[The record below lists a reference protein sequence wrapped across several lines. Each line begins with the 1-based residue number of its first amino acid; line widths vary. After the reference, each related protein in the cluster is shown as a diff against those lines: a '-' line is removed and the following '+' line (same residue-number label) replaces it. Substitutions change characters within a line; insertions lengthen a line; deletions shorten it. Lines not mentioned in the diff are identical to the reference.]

1 MDMLERMLAVARRAG
16 DMAREQA
23 GSLRRDEIFRKGTV
37 DMVTRVDRDLETFIR
52 GELATAYPEVAFY
65 GEEGSYEPL
74 EDSERV
80 FIVDPLDGTT
90 SYIHGHPFYSISLAY
105 REAGV
110 TRLGVVHLPAFGET
124 YWARLGGG
132 AFHDGRRL
140 RVSDTTELIDSLA
153 ATGFACVR
161 ARLQPDG
168 VPLFGDMI
176 HRLRGI
182 RRCGSAAVDLCYV
195 AEGRYDLYWELY
207 LQPWDI
213 AAGVLMVQEAG
224 GRITDL
230 RGGDAFESQR
240 HLVASNGRV
249 HEAFLAVATRYPL
262 PRLPSA

>member
-1 MDMLERMLAVARRAG
+1 MLERMLAVARRAG
-16 DMAREQA
+16 DLAREQA
-23 GSLRRDEIFRKGTV
+23 GSLRRDEIFHKGSV

-52 GELATAYPEVAFY
+52 TELAAAHPDVAFY

-124 YWARLGGG
+124 YWVRRGGG

-140 RVSDTTELIDSLA
+140 QVSGTPVLVESLA

-168 VPLFGDMI
+168 VPLFAEVI

-224 GRITDL
+224 GLVTDL
-230 RGGDAFESQR
+230 RGGDGYESGR

-249 HEAFLAVATRYPL
+249 HGEFLAIAAKYPL